1 MISSIIFDLG
11 GVIMNLRYETT
22 IEAFSQLCGF
32 DVSRVYTQHQQA
44 PLFDDFEMGKISVA
58 EFRDGLRSLLDLS
71 TSQASD
77 KAIDTAWNAMLI
89 DIPLS
94 RVELLKTLRQRKRIF
109 LLSNNNAL
117 HKAECDRLFR
127 ETCGTD
133 QSLDD
138 LFEQAYYSH
147 LMGDRKPHPSIFQR
161 VIQEQQLE
169 PSETLFVEDT
179 KQHIDGA
186 ASVGLQTEHL
196 TGDRTIHELDLLN
209 TCSLPN
215 QT

>member
-32 DVSRVYTQHQQA
+32 DVSRVYTQHKQA
-44 PLFDDFEMGKISVA
+44 PLFDDFETGRISIA
-58 EFRDGLRSLLDLS
+58 EFRDGLRSLLGLS
-71 TSQASD
+71 KSQASD
-77 KAIDTAWNAMLI
+77 DAIDAAWNAMLM
-89 DIPLS
+89 DIPPS
-94 RVELLKTLRQRKRIF
+94 RVELLKHLRHHKRIF

-117 HKAECDRLFR
+117 HKAECDRIFT
-127 ETCGTD
+127 ETYGAGEA
-133 QSLDD
+133 LDD

-161 VIQEQQLE
+161 VIQEQQLD
-169 PSETLFVEDT
+169 PAETLFVEDT

-186 ASVGLQTEHL
+186 VSVGLQTEHL
-196 TGDRTIHELDLLN
+196 TDGRTIHDLNRLRV
-209 TCSLPN
+209 
-215 QT
+215 